1 MASDGKLPSTE
12 SVNLSYA
19 SLGIFGALFIPAL
32 FITWKHGKA
41 GMVCWPIFA
50 SYFPLRFVSD
60 AYLIIHKDDVQ
71 ENNTITMMTNAGSIV
86 CLSLTLIGMVYE
98 AMNLMPSTSRGWG
111 RKAILGI
118 THLTNTIGIG
128 MAAYAGKPDEDAD
141 GGVVNTMLD
150 KIGNC
155 LMFLVMVGV
164 LFWLW
169 PVGKRVFSSRHEGN
183 YKAAKALIMAA
194 GPGTVLQ
201 LIRLSYSLTYAFNRI
216 ESLDPVTGSFA
227 TRLILMF
234 GTQLC
239 VVIVCLVGGW
249 FSKDA
254 RPQPQERV
262 NSATEMND
270 ASRGLV

>member
-1 MASDGKLPSTE
+1 MASDGNLPSTE
-12 SVNLSYA
+12 SINLSYA

-32 FITWKHGKA
+32 YITYKHGKP
-41 GMVCWPIFA
+41 GMICWPIFV
-50 SYFPLRFVSD
+50 SYFPLRFASD
-60 AYLIIHKDDVQ
+60 AYHIVRRNNPE

-98 AMNLMPSTSRGWG
+98 ALNLTHSTSRRLG
-111 RKAILGI
+111 RKVILGVS
-118 THLTNTIGIG
+118 HLVNTIGIG
-128 MAAYAGKPDEDAD
+128 MAAYAGKPDENAD
-141 GGVVNTMLD
+141 GGVKNTMLD

-155 LMFLVMVGV
+155 LIFLVMVGV

-169 PVGKRVFSSRHEGN
+169 PIGKRVFSERQDTN

-201 LIRLSYSLTYAFNRI
+201 LIRLSYSLTYAFNRVP
-216 ESLDPVTGSFA
+216 SLDPVTGSFA

-239 VVIVCLVGGW
+239 VVIVVLVGGW
-249 FSKDA
+249 FSMDA

-270 ASRGLV
+270 ASTGLV